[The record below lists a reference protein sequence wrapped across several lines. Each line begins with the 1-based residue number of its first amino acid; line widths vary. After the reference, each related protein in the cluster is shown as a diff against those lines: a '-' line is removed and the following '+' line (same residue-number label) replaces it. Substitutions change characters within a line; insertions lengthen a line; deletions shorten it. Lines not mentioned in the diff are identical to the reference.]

1 MRFLV
6 TGLVY
11 VASLAGV
18 AVVAF
23 FVVMLLAGPHSE
35 MLPRGVQA
43 VVLVLGWSAVLV
55 LPALAARAVWRRLTG
70 RRPRGASSL

>member
-11 VASLAGV
+11 AASLAGV

-23 FVVMLLAGPHSE
+23 FVVMLLAGPHSGV
-35 MLPRGVQA
+35 LPRGVQA
-43 VVLVLGWSAVLV
+43 VVLVLGWFAVLV
-55 LPALAARAVWRRLTG
+55 LPVLAARAVWRRLTG
-70 RRPRGASSL
+70 RGPRDASSL

>member
-11 VASLAGV
+11 AASLAGV

-23 FVVMLLAGPHSE
+23 FVVMLLAGPHSGV
-35 MLPRGVQA
+35 LPRGVQA
-43 VVLVLGWSAVLV
+43 VVLMLGWFAVLV
-55 LPALAARAVWRRLTG
+55 LPVLAARAVWRRLTG
-70 RRPRGASSL
+70 RGPRDASSL